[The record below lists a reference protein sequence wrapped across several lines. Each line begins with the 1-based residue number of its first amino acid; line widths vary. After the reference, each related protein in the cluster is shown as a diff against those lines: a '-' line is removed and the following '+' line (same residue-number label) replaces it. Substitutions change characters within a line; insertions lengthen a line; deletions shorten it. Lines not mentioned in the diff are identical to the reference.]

1 MLQAIVVVTHRPNVV
16 LGSDMVVETDTGSDS
31 SAGTGMGSDNFAG
44 TDTGSDSSVGTG
56 MGSDSSADT
65 DTGSVY

>member
-31 SAGTGMGSDNFAG
+31 SVGTGI
-44 TDTGSDSSVGTG
+44 GSDSSV
-56 MGSDSSADT
+56 DT
-65 DTGSVY
+65 DTDSVY